1 MSFLAT
7 IYFFKEFLVHLY
19 FNSYYMAQETIARF
33 PSPHSC
39 AKKGADNDAGS
50 PAGDPDEK

>member
-19 FNSYYMAQETIARF
+19 FNSYYMAQETIVLF

-39 AKKGADNDAGS
+39 AKKRADNDAGV
-50 PAGDPDEK
+50 PRGRPG